1 MRRLVAAVLLAVV
14 AGTPVPL
21 PASAAGIPVQ
31 LRASDGVALTGA
43 LYDAGESSPGVV
55 LVHMYTRSKDDW
67 RPLAER
73 LHAAGIS
80 ALAVDLRGHGGSH
93 GDLATSPAMALDV
106 HAAVAYLHAR
116 VPTRPVAIVGASF
129 GASLAVL
136 AAADIPSVRGVV
148 LVSPA
153 ADYRGVRLD
162 GAVRKYGARAM
173 LLIASSEDPYALRT
187 VRGLVSDATSG
198 REQRLSSVA
207 AHGTILLDR
216 DPDVASALVD
226 WLRRTLS

>member
-1 MRRLVAAVLLAVV
+1 MS
-14 AGTPVPL
+14 TP
-21 PASAAGIPVQ
+21 
-31 LRASDGVALTGA
+31 
-43 LYDAGESSPGVV
+43 
-55 LVHMYTRSKDDW
+55 
-67 RPLAER
+67 
-73 LHAAGIS
+73 
-80 ALAVDLRGHGGSH
+80 
-93 GDLATSPAMALDV
+93 
-106 HAAVAYLHAR
+106 
-116 VPTRPVAIVGASF
+116 PVAIVGASL